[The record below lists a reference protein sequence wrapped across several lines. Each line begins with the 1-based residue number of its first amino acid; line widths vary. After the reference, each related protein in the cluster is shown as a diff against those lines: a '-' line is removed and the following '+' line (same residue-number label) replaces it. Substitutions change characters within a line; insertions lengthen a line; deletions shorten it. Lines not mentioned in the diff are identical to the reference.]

1 MADSW
6 TEIWSIGGGRARTY
20 CGIAEAEGEFAVDL
34 FSGDT
39 CLSSD
44 VFSTRAEAV
53 QTAQA
58 MHRRYLT
65 PLRHS
70 HRDAGI
76 AASA

>member
-1 MADSW
+1 M
-6 TEIWSIGGGRARTY
+6 WSIGGGRARTY
-20 CGIAEAEGEFAVDL
+20 CGVAEAEGEFAVDL

-44 VFSTRAEAV
+44 VFATRAEAV
-53 QTAQA
+53 RTAQA
-58 MHRRYLT
+58 MHRRYLM

>member
-6 TEIWSIGGGRARTY
+6 MEMWSVGGGRARTY
-20 CGIAEAEGEFAVDL
+20 CGVAEAEGEFAVDL

-44 VFSTRAEAV
+44 VFATRAEAV
-53 QTAQA
+53 RTAQA
-58 MHRRYLT
+58 LHQRYLS

-70 HRDAGI
+70 HSDAGI